1 MDILILTHLSPKMF
15 LDSCQEEGLFNKEDG
30 FPRMPFPNGWKG
42 KNGLYAVGF
51 TKMGLLGAS
60 ISAQRVAEDI
70 ACYWNCKTKQ
80 LCLELQTILN

>member
-1 MDILILTHLSPKMF
+1 MADLLTMTNLLPKMF
-15 LDSCQEEGLFNKEDG
+15 LDSFQEEGFFDKDG
-30 FPRMPFPNGWKG
+30 IPRMPFPNGWKG

-51 TKMGLLGAS
+51 TKRGLLGAS

-70 ACYWNCKTKQ
+70 ACQWDCETKH